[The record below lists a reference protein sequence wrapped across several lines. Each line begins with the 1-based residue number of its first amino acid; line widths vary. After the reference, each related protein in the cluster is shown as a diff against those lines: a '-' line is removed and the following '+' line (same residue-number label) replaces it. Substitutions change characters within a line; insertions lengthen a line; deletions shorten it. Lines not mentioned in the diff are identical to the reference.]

1 LASTQ
6 TLELQER
13 PRKKKFALG
22 LQLLTPKVGSLI
34 TIFLPQPFLEL
45 RSFKRGQG
53 KYFCLNR
60 APKKPKKLQAKKTTK
75 KKKKKKKKKNK
86 KKKKKKL
93 KKKKT

>member
-1 LASTQ
+1 LASIQ

-13 PRKKKFALG
+13 PRKKKIALG
-22 LQLLTPKVGSLI
+22 LQLLTPKVGGLI

-45 RSFKRGQG
+45 QSFKRGQG

-75 KKKKKKKKKNK
+75 KKKKKKKQRNIKH
-86 KKKKKKL
+86 
-93 KKKKT
+93 TT